1 MCISLN
7 FNIHLRVIQKFLFRH
22 KNSLLR
28 AVLVGL
34 IITFIDLRNNW
45 GMRKYMMSQLC
56 VRDCSVAAW
65 IDQKLDFPGSLL
77 CDPWLELLEEF
88 AWIRGAA
95 REGVALPL
103 QSSFQ
108 FNILTKRNRGAQQV
122 PACLHSSPSTS
133 RSSDQLT
140 SNNAGPSHYLATGT
154 KRWFRSNSLPMA
166 HL

>member
-28 AVLVGL
+28 PVSVGL
-34 IITFIDLRNNW
+34 IITFVGFRNNW
-45 GMRKYMMSQLC
+45 GMRKYMMSKLC
-56 VRDCSVAAW
+56 ALDCSVAAW

-77 CDPWLELLEEF
+77 CDPLLELLEEF
-88 AWIRGAA
+88 AWIGGGAA

-140 SNNAGPSHYLATGT
+140 SNNLGPLPLP
-154 KRWFRSNSLPMA
+154 SNR
-166 HL
+166 HKEVIQKQ